1 MFDDVW
7 SDFGSERPPTFMK
20 NSICTIK
27 LASSD
32 RTVDR
37 AFLEHGR
44 RRREIVHS
52 DNGGLIRLSKSH
64 VASCLIV
71 MIVAHMAARLRNTN
85 TTSTTR

>member
-1 MFDDVW
+1 MWCVDQARDGSEAHKTMFDDVW

-20 NSICTIK
+20 ISICTMK

-44 RRREIVHS
+44 LKKGDR
-52 DNGGLIRLSKSH
+52 
-64 VASCLIV
+64 
-71 MIVAHMAARLRNTN
+71 TQ
-85 TTSTTR
+85 